1 MSKLFTDK
9 YGIECTWTGR
19 GKNISTKIG
28 DSDLIKIMKSN
39 FINTF
44 YLYLKIILIYVL
56 STLCI
61 LYTNHFG
68 SKMFP
73 NYEL

>member
-39 FINTF
+39 F
-44 YLYLKIILIYVL
+44 KHILSFIQKL
-56 STLCI
+56 
-61 LYTNHFG
+61 F
-68 SKMFP
+68 
-73 NYEL
+73 